1 MIEIVS
7 NVRVFYKK
15 TSRARYISHLDI
27 TRCMQRAIKRAGIP
41 VWYTQGFNPHIY
53 LTFALPL
60 ALGYESH
67 CESMDFRLVEEMSF
81 DEVLTRLNKVLPP
94 DIQAYKVAE
103 QVNKPEKIVSASYD
117 IEVFLEGVSA
127 KSIQNAFDEFVQL
140 DEIEVV
146 KRTKKGDKVIDIKP
160 DCIRLSSS
168 ISEDKMLLDI
178 EMTAGIIKNI
188 NPTLLIDEFLAQNNL
203 DDACTN
209 VLRKRIFMENGED
222 FE

>member
-15 TSRARYISHLDI
+15 MSRAKYISHLDI

-67 CESMDFRLVEEMSF
+67 CESMDFRLVEEMAF
-81 DEVLTRLNKVLPP
+81 DEVLQRLNKALPP

-103 QVNKPEKIVSASYD
+103 QINKPEKIVTASYD
-117 IEVFLEGVSA
+117 IEVFLNGVSA
-127 KSIQNAFDEFVQL
+127 QAINNAFTEFMKL

-160 DCIRLSSS
+160 DCKIISSS
-168 ISEDKMLLDI
+168 VNGDKMLLDL

-203 DDACTN
+203 DEACTN
-209 VLRKRIFMENGED
+209 VLRKRIFMDNGKD

>member
-7 NVRVFYKK
+7 NIRVFYKK
-15 TSRARYISHLDI
+15 MSRAKYISHLDI
-27 TRCMQRAIKRAGIP
+27 TRCMQRAIKRAEIP

-60 ALGYESH
+60 ALGYESE
-67 CESMDFRLVEEMSF
+67 CESMDFRLIQDMPL
-81 DEVLTRLNKVLPP
+81 DEVLTRLNKTLPP

-103 QVNKPEKIVSASYD
+103 QINKPEKIIKAEYD
-117 IEVFLEGVSA
+117 IEVFLDGVSGKA
-127 KSIQNAFDEFVQL
+127 IQNAFLEFMKSEQ
-140 DEIEVV
+140 IEVV

-160 DCIRLSSS
+160 DCNI
-168 ISEDKMLLDI
+168 ISTSVVAEKMVLNL

-188 NPTLLIDEFLAQNNL
+188 NPTLLIDEFLAENNL
-203 DDACTN
+203 DEACTN
-209 VLRKRIFMENGED
+209 VLRKRILMENGKE